1 MFQAGDLVVY
11 GSTGV
16 CRVEGI
22 TQPGTSG
29 ADRDRQFYLLKP
41 LQQDGVIYTPVDNA
55 KVPMRPVISREEAE
69 ARLRSQF
76 PALEKARRAQV
87 VIDTSGSIGYTKAM
101 IPPLYAQELGL
112 SDAPDEGGPHG
123 ESPDAHPA
131 PPAR

>member
-1 MFQAGDLVVY
+1 MKYLRRTIWYVASRLLIVSLVLGVLVTAFYYAMNLTNVY
-11 GSTGV
+11 IV
-16 CRVEGI
+16 
-22 TQPGTSG
+22 
-29 ADRDRQFYLLKP
+29 LK
-41 LQQDGVIYTPVDNA
+41 DG
-55 KVPMRPVISREEAE
+55 M
-69 ARLRSQF
+69 
-76 PALEKARRAQV
+76 ARRAQV